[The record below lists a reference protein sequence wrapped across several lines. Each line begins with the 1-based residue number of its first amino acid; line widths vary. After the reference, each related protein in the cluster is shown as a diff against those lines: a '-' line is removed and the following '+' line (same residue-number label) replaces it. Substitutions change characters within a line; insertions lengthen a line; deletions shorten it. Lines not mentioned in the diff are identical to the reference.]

1 LKDGIL
7 FNMNWSR
14 IDRVLIVYWFQFQL
28 IIYLV
33 FRFYICKIL
42 L

>member
-7 FNMNWSR
+7 FNMNWYR
-14 IDRVLIVYWFQFQL
+14 FDRVLIVNWFQFQL
-28 IIYLV
+28 IIHLI